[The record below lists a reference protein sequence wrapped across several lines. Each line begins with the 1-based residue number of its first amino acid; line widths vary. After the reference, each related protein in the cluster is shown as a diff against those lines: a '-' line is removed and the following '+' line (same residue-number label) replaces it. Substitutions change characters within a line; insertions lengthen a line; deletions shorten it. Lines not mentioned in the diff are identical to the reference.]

1 MKKIFA
7 LMALLCAVLVAGVS
21 CNDKKPDIKYQL
33 DVEGL
38 VANQSTPVSAEFKAF
53 VCNTDSI
60 KIVASRN
67 VSPVDQALIE
77 ASLEHQLLQTFGI
90 KVQQGTAYDIL
101 VKGYVREANTGIAI
115 YVDKRSRTPPIPYTR
130 PNPSLSGNF
139 PPIHSATNTKGVR
152 VSRFPRPDYKS
163 GAWFDSKLH
172 PKQLTTMAEEF
183 KFATREEW
191 LEAAVDHFRPTFQQA
206 CKTSGRTIPENL
218 KVSIGFPD
226 KGGMAKRRVLGQ
238 CWTESDSEKPVQIF
252 INPTIA
258 NVNGADGILSVL
270 VHELVHAVGI
280 HGHGKDFK
288 RVALAVGLEGKMKS
302 TTASDALVEEFT
314 FLVDEKLGPFPH
326 TALSGMKL
334 FTPSKKDGTRMLKAV
349 CPECGYTIR
358 LTKKWAQVGMP
369 LCPCGQANFTLDTPI
384 EEEG

>member
-1 MKKIFA
+1 MTSSSK
-7 LMALLCAVLVAGVS
+7 VTSGR
-21 CNDKKPDIKYQL
+21 PTR
-33 DVEGL
+33 E
-38 VANQSTPVSAEFKAF
+38 
-53 VCNTDSI
+53 
-60 KIVASRN
+60 
-67 VSPVDQALIE
+67 
-77 ASLEHQLLQTFGI
+77 SLFTLT
-90 KVQQGTAYDIL
+90 KD
-101 VKGYVREANTGIAI
+101 
-115 YVDKRSRTPPIPYTR
+115 SRTPPIPYTR

-152 VSRFPRPDYKS
+152 VSRFPQPDYKS

-172 PKQLTTMAEEF
+172 PKQLTNVAEEF

-314 FLVDEKLGPFPH
+314 YLVDEKLGPFPH

-334 FTPSKKDGTRMLKAV
+334 FAPSKKDGTRMLKAV

>member
-1 MKKIFA
+1 
-7 LMALLCAVLVAGVS
+7 
-21 CNDKKPDIKYQL
+21 
-33 DVEGL
+33 
-38 VANQSTPVSAEFKAF
+38 
-53 VCNTDSI
+53 
-60 KIVASRN
+60 
-67 VSPVDQALIE
+67 
-77 ASLEHQLLQTFGI
+77 
-90 KVQQGTAYDIL
+90 
-101 VKGYVREANTGIAI
+101 
-115 YVDKRSRTPPIPYTR
+115 
-130 PNPSLSGNF
+130 
-139 PPIHSATNTKGVR
+139 
-152 VSRFPRPDYKS
+152 
-163 GAWFDSKLH
+163 
-172 PKQLTTMAEEF
+172 MAEEF

-302 TTASDALVEEFT
+302 ATASDALVEEFT

-358 LTKKWAQVGMP
+358 LTKKWSQVGMP

>member
-1 MKKIFA
+1 
-7 LMALLCAVLVAGVS
+7 
-21 CNDKKPDIKYQL
+21 
-33 DVEGL
+33 
-38 VANQSTPVSAEFKAF
+38 
-53 VCNTDSI
+53 
-60 KIVASRN
+60 
-67 VSPVDQALIE
+67 
-77 ASLEHQLLQTFGI
+77 
-90 KVQQGTAYDIL
+90 
-101 VKGYVREANTGIAI
+101 
-115 YVDKRSRTPPIPYTR
+115 
-130 PNPSLSGNF
+130 
-139 PPIHSATNTKGVR
+139 
-152 VSRFPRPDYKS
+152 
-163 GAWFDSKLH
+163 
-172 PKQLTTMAEEF
+172 MAEEF

-206 CKTSGRTIPENL
+206 CKTSGRTIPEKL

-252 INPTIA
+252 INPTIT

-288 RVALAVGLEGKMKS
+288 RVALAVGLEGKMQS

-314 FLVDEKLGPFPH
+314 ILVDEKLGPFPH

-384 EEEG
+384 EKEG

>member
-1 MKKIFA
+1 
-7 LMALLCAVLVAGVS
+7 MALLCAVLVAGVS

-38 VANQSTPVSAEFKAF
+38 VANQSTPISAEFKAF

-115 YVDKRSRTPPIPYTR
+115 YVDKRFTKPPIPYTR

-172 PKQLTTMAEEF
+172 PKQLTNMAEEF